1 VYSKRIRQLAMQLL
15 DGGRS
20 LSAVS
25 TELGIS
31 RATIRTWREVG
42 IEPSTPRPCSVCLGH
57 PPEDPRS
64 YAALLGYY
72 LGDGYVSRQRS
83 TYSLRVSC
91 DARYQRIVEDVE
103 RLIVAVRGPGPV
115 GRVRAPGCVVVCAY
129 WNHWPCL
136 FPQHGPGRKHE
147 RELTLTVW
155 QRSVLDAHPAE
166 FLRGL
171 FHSDG
176 CRVDNWASRKV
187 HGSTQVYEY
196 GRWQFVNH
204 SEQIREWCTLALD
217 ALEIPWRPSNWKTI
231 SVSRREGVA
240 ALDELI
246 GRKK

>member
-1 VYSKRIRQLAMQLL
+1 VYDKETREAALALL
-15 DGGRS
+15 ADGRS
-20 LSAVS
+20 LSSVAAA
-25 TELGIS
+25 TGIS
-31 RATIRTWREVG
+31 RSTIRSWRESG
-42 IEPSTPRPCSVCLGH
+42 IEPVTLRPCWVCAGD
-57 PPEDPRS
+57 PPSASPS

-91 DARYQRIVEDVE
+91 DARYPGIVEDVE
-103 RLIVAVRGPGPV
+103 QLIRVVRGLGPV
-115 GRVRAPGCVVVCAY
+115 GRVTAPGCIVVCGY

-136 FPQHGPGRKHE
+136 LPQHGPGRKHE
-147 RELTLTVW
+147 RELALTEW
-155 QRSVLDAHPAE
+155 QRRLVDAHPAD

-176 CRVDNWASRKV
+176 CRVDNWATSRV
-187 HGSTQVYEY
+187 GGTTRVYEY

-204 SEQIREWCTLALD
+204 SEQIREWCTVALD
-217 ALEIPWRPSNWKTI
+217 ALEIPWRASNWKTI

-246 GRKK
+246 GRKA